1 MKMQLLTNVF
11 LLDVLGYDPEL
22 DEQKEVVFSK
32 YWHNDE
38 DFYVHLIDEKER
50 ERAKPCGSSKLPFP
64 RKNPKCG
71 YDLVVVH
78 KERYERPNI
87 SESGKR
93 LSPIITNQLGRKF
106 YCEKKD
112 SLLKRHPY
120 FWKGMLFMRK
130 DVSVKLSTK
139 HFQHLKEKLHFE
151 MGRIV

>member
-1 MKMQLLTNVF
+1 MF
-11 LLDVLGYDPEL
+11 DI
-22 DEQKEVVFSK
+22 

-38 DFYVHLIDEKER
+38 DFYVHLIDEKEF
-50 ERAKPCGSSKLPFP
+50 ERAKSCESYKLAFP

-78 KERYERPNI
+78 KEKYERPNI
-87 SESGKR
+87 SESGKQ

-112 SLLKRHPY
+112 CLLKQHPY
-120 FWKGMLFMRK
+120 FWKEMLFVRK
-130 DVSVKLSTK
+130 DVSVKLSNK
-139 HFQHLKEKLHFE
+139 HFQHLKEQLHFE